1 MLALGIDPG
10 TAICGY
16 GLVKLEKSRLIPIHY
31 GSIMTDKDMLPEKR
45 LQIIY
50 EALTGLI
57 KEYKPDF
64 MSVEKLFFNRNVTTA
79 IAVGHIGEGST
90 GKVPVYE
97 YTPIQIKQAITGTG
111 RADKKQVTYMV
122 MKLLRLKEEPKPDD
136 TADALAIAITGLN
149 YVREKDFME
158 KLK

>member
-16 GLVKLEKSRLIPIHY
+16 GLVKLERSRLIPIHY
-31 GSIMTDKDMLPEKR
+31 GSILTDKDMLPEKR

-64 MSVEKLFFNRNVTTA
+64 MSVEKLFITTMTTA
-79 IAVGHIGEGST
+79 IAVGQARGVIVLSA
-90 GKVPVYE
+90 PW
-97 YTPIQIKQAITGTG
+97 PICRFMNIHRSRSNRPL
-111 RADKKQVTYMV
+111 RA
-122 MKLLRLKEEPKPDD
+122 RAGP
-136 TADALAIAITGLN
+136 IRN
-149 YVREKDFME
+149 R
-158 KLK
+158 

>member
-16 GLVKLEKSRLIPIHY
+16 GLVKLERSRLIPIHY
-31 GSIMTDKDMLPEKR
+31 GSILTDKDMLPEKR

-64 MSVEKLFFNRNVTTA
+64 VSVEKLFFNRNVTLQLDRPA
-79 IAVGHIGEGST
+79 ASSSCQR
-90 GKVPVYE
+90 PW
-97 YTPIQIKQAITGTG
+97 PICRFMNIHRSRSNRPL
-111 RADKKQVTYMV
+111 RA
-122 MKLLRLKEEPKPDD
+122 RAGP
-136 TADALAIAITGLN
+136 IRN
-149 YVREKDFME
+149 R
-158 KLK
+158 